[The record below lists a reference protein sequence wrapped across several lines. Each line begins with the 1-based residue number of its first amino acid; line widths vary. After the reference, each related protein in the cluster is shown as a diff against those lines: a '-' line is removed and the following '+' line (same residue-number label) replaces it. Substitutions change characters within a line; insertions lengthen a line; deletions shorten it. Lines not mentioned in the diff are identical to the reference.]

1 VSQKALYPGY
11 ERFADDYLA
20 AVCLA
25 RNAMGGTRRGLFL
38 GLLSLAGPLRRDAI
52 DDTTVMVVF
61 FDRQENKKQP
71 NSEKKN
77 SSWWP
82 W

>member
-1 VSQKALYPGY
+1 MGLAN
-11 ERFADDYLA
+11 DDVA

-38 GLLSLAGPLRRDAI
+38 GLLSIPAPLCRNAV

-61 FDRQENKKQP
+61 FDRHEDGKKKSQG
-71 NSEKKN
+71 EKKK

>member
-1 VSQKALYPGY
+1 MLLALGV
-11 ERFADDYLA
+11 ANDCVA

-38 GLLSLAGPLRRDAI
+38 GLLSIPGSLCRDAV

-61 FDRQENKKQP
+61 FDRHEGGKKK
-71 NSEKKN
+71 SEGLKKK